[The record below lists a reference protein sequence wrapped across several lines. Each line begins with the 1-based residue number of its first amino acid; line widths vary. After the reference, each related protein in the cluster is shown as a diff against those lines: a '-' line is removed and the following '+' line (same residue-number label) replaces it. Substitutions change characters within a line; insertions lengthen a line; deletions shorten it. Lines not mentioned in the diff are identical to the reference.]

1 MRTRSPTVPIARV
14 GLIVP
19 RLGKTA
25 VERNRVKRWLR
36 EAIRLDFL
44 PDARPIEMVVR
55 TSESAYDLSFA
66 SIRREV
72 QRLAELLRSR

>member
-1 MRTRSPTVPIARV
+1 MPSVPIARV

-19 RLGKTA
+19 RLGRTA

-44 PDARPIEMVVR
+44 PGAPPLEMVVR
-55 TSESAYDLSFA
+55 TSRAVYALSFVR
-66 SIRREV
+66 IRREV
-72 QRLAELLRSR
+72 QGLAEILRRE